1 MISYGSQIVTYEKQ
15 MRRVSVNL
23 IIINKSMLAEIETL
37 RAARA
42 ADVAEAN
49 IILGALTPLLD
60 QGGQR
65 ARGGF

>member
-1 MISYGSQIVTYEKQ
+1 
-15 MRRVSVNL
+15 
-23 IIINKSMLAEIETL
+23 MLAEIESL

-60 QGGQR
+60 QVDNVQEEGSD
-65 ARGGF
+65 A